1 MNSAKGKE
9 VQESHV
15 GCTSPKSSK
24 VIAEEEEHH
33 RDTYNIGTFTVQ
45 CADCNKWRLIPTKE
59 KYEEIRENISRE
71 RFVCESAREWNPDIS
86 CDDPADI
93 IQDGSKLWA
102 LDKPNIPQPPPDW
115 ERLYRIRGEGC
126 TRFADVYYVTPSGKR
141 LRSMVE
147 IQKYV
152 LEHPDAGLTT
162 SQFSFLIPKPLQE
175 NYVRKQNKLKRP
187 TTVTSSPGLSRLQP
201 LEPTEVNPLA
211 WAGPANGELRVS
223 DRRGLSNSNGCGPVS
238 QSTPSPAKK
247 RRTKSLARLSCE
259 DKPESKA

>member
-1 MNSAKGKE
+1 MSTQMHSAKGKE

-15 GCTSPKSSK
+15 EYTSPESSK
-24 VIAEEEEHH
+24 VVAKEEEHH

-71 RFVCESAREWNPDIS
+71 RFVCESAREWKPDIS

-126 TRFADVYYVTPSGKR
+126 TKFADVYYVAPSGKK

-147 IQKYV
+147 IQKYM
-152 LEHPDAGLTT
+152 LEHPDAGLST

-175 NYVRKQNKLKRP
+175 NYVRKQNHVRKRP
-187 TTVTSSPGLSRLQP
+187 TTVTSSPGLSVLQP
-201 LEPTEVNPLA
+201 LEPTE
-211 WAGPANGELRVS
+211 GPTNGESRVS
-223 DRRGLSNSNGCGPVS
+223 GRRGLSNSNGCGPVS

-259 DKPESKA
+259 DQPEAKA